1 MTTERIAFRCGYV
14 LVLTLCSWRIFLAS
28 LNLRRTEET
37 NSTKH
42 FTPASILPHDKK
54 TAPKAPTRSLI
65 SPAPLRFNATTMLMA
80 PPAWLRRR
88 QQDDKEKRLLL
99 LVVVLSAVGNR
110 RKRDS
115 IRRSWA
121 GPDLKP
127 PRVEVVFLLGRP
139 REERRRNRNA
149 STSGL
154 GRSSSSTFDKQQKL
168 ELEQARF
175 GDIIQ
180 VCFSLHLKKR
190 NFHVCTFSLSV
201 FLKEDFVDTY
211 RNLTIKSLFLLKLA
225 SMPSFHFDFVLK
237 TDDDVYI
244 NLKASSR
251 LDAGCFLLSSLLFRR
266 LSLKR

>member
-121 GPDLKP
+121 GQDLKP

-139 REERRRNRNA
+139 REERRKRSRNA

-154 GRSSSSTFDKQQKL
+154 GSSTSTFDKQQKL

-190 NFHVCTFSLSV
+190 NLH
-201 FLKEDFVDTY
+201 
-211 RNLTIKSLFLLKLA
+211 A
-225 SMPSFHFDFVLK
+225 
-237 TDDDVYI
+237 
-244 NLKASSR
+244 
-251 LDAGCFLLSSLLFRR
+251 
-266 LSLKR
+266 

>member
-28 LNLRRTEET
+28 LNLRRTDERS
-37 NSTKH
+37 STQH
-42 FTPASILPHDKK
+42 FTPASVLPHNKK
-54 TAPKAPTRSLI
+54 SSPPKAPTRSLI
-65 SPAPLRFNATTMLMA
+65 SPAALRFNATTMLMA
-80 PPAWLRRR
+80 PAAWLRRR
-88 QQDDKEKRLLL
+88 RRQDDKERLLL

-154 GRSSSSTFDKQQKL
+154 GSSISTFDKQQKL

-180 VCFSLHLKKR
+180 VR
-190 NFHVCTFSLSV
+190 
-201 FLKEDFVDTY
+201 
-211 RNLTIKSLFLLKLA
+211 A
-225 SMPSFHFDFVLK
+225 
-237 TDDDVYI
+237 
-244 NLKASSR
+244 
-251 LDAGCFLLSSLLFRR
+251 
-266 LSLKR
+266 

>member
-1 MTTERIAFRCGYV
+1 MLKGPEVWGGPKKFSRGGRFFRHLEGGHKMAA
-14 LVLTLCSWRIFLAS
+14 RG
-28 LNLRRTEET
+28 RDGRD
-37 NSTKH
+37 K
-42 FTPASILPHDKK
+42 DKK
-54 TAPKAPTRSLI
+54 I
-65 SPAPLRFNATTMLMA
+65 SAAFGGWSVLHKFSAGEGGDGFLPGWGGDPL
-80 PPAWLRRR
+80 PPPPHGHVW
-88 QQDDKEKRLLL
+88 QQDDKAKEERRLL

-121 GPDLKP
+121 GQDLKP

-190 NFHVCTFSLSV
+190 FAFLALSAFKGGFCGHVQEPDHQVTVSAEAGFHAVIPL
-201 FLKEDFVDTY
+201 
-211 RNLTIKSLFLLKLA
+211 
-225 SMPSFHFDFVLK
+225 
-237 TDDDVYI
+237 
-244 NLKASSR
+244 R
-251 LDAGCFLLSSLLFRR
+251 LRPQD
-266 LSLKR
+266 